1 MKKHYSGQLSDVRE
15 MVLRMGG
22 LAEQMTRRV
31 IHALVQ
37 RDAGILAEVRAMES
51 QVNLLHVE
59 IDEACLELIALR
71 QPAAADLRFITA
83 AMKIIVD
90 MERIGDQAI
99 NIVERAES
107 LLAVPPVKPLID
119 IPRMADIAQ
128 EMLKASLDA
137 YVNGDDELAY
147 QTILKD
153 DEVDQL
159 KDQVFR
165 EPLTFM
171 MSDPTTIPRAMD
183 LILVSRHIERI
194 ADHATN
200 ICEDVIFMVK
210 GEDVRRDDL
219 VDQLKDQVFR
229 ELLTFMM
236 GDPTTIPR
244 AMDLTILVS
253 RHIERIG
260 DHATNICE
268 DVIFMV
274 KGKDVRHQGPLA

>member
-1 MKKHYSGQLSDVRE
+1 MKKHYGEQLAGVRE

-31 IHALVQ
+31 IQALVQ
-37 RDAGILAEVRAMES
+37 RDAGLLAEVRAMEA
-51 QVNLLHVE
+51 QVNQLHVE

-71 QPAAADLRFITA
+71 QPAAADLRFIAA

-99 NIVERAES
+99 NITERADS
-107 LLAVPPVKPLID
+107 LLAVPPLKPLID

-165 EPLTFM
+165 ELLTFM

-210 GEDVRRDDL
+210 G
-219 VDQLKDQVFR
+219 KD
-229 ELLTFMM
+229 
-236 GDPTTIPR
+236 I
-244 AMDLTILVS
+244 
-253 RHIERIG
+253 
-260 DHATNICE
+260 
-268 DVIFMV
+268 
-274 KGKDVRHQGPLA
+274 RHQGPLA

>member
-1 MKKHYSGQLSDVRE
+1 

-31 IHALVQ
+31 IQALVQ
-37 RDAGILAEVRAMES
+37 RDPGLIAEVRAMEA
-51 QVNLLHVE
+51 QVNQLHVE

-71 QPAAADLRFITA
+71 QPAAADLRFIAA

-99 NIVERAES
+99 NITERAES
-107 LLAVPPVKPLID
+107 LLAVPPLKPLID
-119 IPRMADIAQ
+119 IPRMGDIAE
-128 EMLKASLDA
+128 EMLKAALDA
-137 YVNGDDELAY
+137 YVNGDDDLAY
-147 QTILKD
+147 ATIRKD

-165 EPLTFM
+165 ELLTFM

-210 GEDVRRDDL
+210 G
-219 VDQLKDQVFR
+219 
-229 ELLTFMM
+229 
-236 GDPTTIPR
+236 
-244 AMDLTILVS
+244 
-253 RHIERIG
+253 
-260 DHATNICE
+260 
-268 DVIFMV
+268 
-274 KGKDVRHQGPLA
+274 KDVRHQGPLA

>member
-1 MKKHYSGQLSDVRE
+1 MKKHYTGQLSDVRE

-22 LAEQMTRRV
+22 LAEQMTRQV

-37 RDAGILAEVRAMES
+37 RDAGILAEVRVMES
-51 QVNLLHVE
+51 QVNQLHVE

-99 NIVERAES
+99 NIVERAEQ
-107 LLAVPPVKPLID
+107 LLAVPPLKPLID

-137 YVNGDDELAY
+137 YVNGDDALAY
-147 QTILKD
+147 RTIVRD

-165 EPLTFM
+165 ELLTFM

-200 ICEDVIFMVK
+200 ICEDVIFM
-210 GEDVRRDDL
+210 
-219 VDQLKDQVFR
+219 
-229 ELLTFMM
+229 
-236 GDPTTIPR
+236 I
-244 AMDLTILVS
+244 
-253 RHIERIG
+253 
-260 DHATNICE
+260 
-268 DVIFMV
+268 
-274 KGKDVRHQGPLA
+274 KGKDVRHQEPPA

>member
-1 MKKHYSGQLSDVRE
+1 MKKHYSEQLAGIRE

-31 IHALVQ
+31 IQALVQ
-37 RDAGILAEVRAMES
+37 RDARLLAEVRAMES
-51 QVNLLHVE
+51 QVNQLHIE

-71 QPAAADLRFITA
+71 QPAAADLRFIAA

-99 NIVERAES
+99 NITERAES
-107 LLAVPPVKPLID
+107 LLAVPPLKPLID

-128 EMLKASLDA
+128 EMLKDSLDA
-137 YVNGDDELAY
+137 YVNGDEELAY
-147 QTILKD
+147 RTIRKD
-153 DEVDQL
+153 DEVDLL

-165 EPLTFM
+165 ELLTFM

-210 GEDVRRDDL
+210 G
-219 VDQLKDQVFR
+219 KD
-229 ELLTFMM
+229 
-236 GDPTTIPR
+236 I
-244 AMDLTILVS
+244 
-253 RHIERIG
+253 
-260 DHATNICE
+260 
-268 DVIFMV
+268 
-274 KGKDVRHQGPLA
+274 RHQGPLA

>member
-1 MKKHYSGQLSDVRE
+1 MKKHYPEQLAELRE
-15 MVLRMGG
+15 LVLRMGG
-22 LAEQMTRRV
+22 LVEQMTRRV
-31 IHALVQ
+31 VQSLVE
-37 RDAGILAEVRAMES
+37 RNLGILVEVREMES
-51 QVNLLHVE
+51 KVNHLHVE

-71 QPAAADLRFITA
+71 QPAAVDLRFITA

-107 LLAVPPVKPLID
+107 LLAVPPLKPLID

-147 QTILKD
+147 GTILKD

-165 EPLTFM
+165 ELLTFM

-183 LILVSRHIERI
+183 LILVSRHLERI
-194 ADHATN
+194 A
-200 ICEDVIFMVK
+200 
-210 GEDVRRDDL
+210 
-219 VDQLKDQVFR
+219 
-229 ELLTFMM
+229 
-236 GDPTTIPR
+236 
-244 AMDLTILVS
+244 
-253 RHIERIG
+253 

-274 KGKDVRHQGPLA
+274 KGKDVRHQEPHA

>member
-1 MKKHYSGQLSDVRE
+1 MKKHYGEQLAGLRE

-31 IHALVQ
+31 IQALVQ
-37 RDAGILAEVRAMES
+37 REAGLLAEVRAMEA
-51 QVNLLHVE
+51 QVNQLHVE

-71 QPAAADLRFITA
+71 QPAAADLRFIAA

-99 NIVERAES
+99 NIVERTES
-107 LLAVPPVKPLID
+107 LLAVPLLKPLID
-119 IPRMADIAQ
+119 IPRMADITQ

-137 YVNGDDELAY
+137 FVDGDDALAY
-147 QTILKD
+147 GTILKD

-165 EPLTFM
+165 ELLTFM
-171 MSDPTTIPRAMD
+171 MADPTTIPRAMD
-183 LILVSRHIERI
+183 LILVSRHLERI
-194 ADHATN
+194 A
-200 ICEDVIFMVK
+200 
-210 GEDVRRDDL
+210 
-219 VDQLKDQVFR
+219 
-229 ELLTFMM
+229 
-236 GDPTTIPR
+236 
-244 AMDLTILVS
+244 
-253 RHIERIG
+253 

>member
-1 MKKHYSGQLSDVRE
+1 MKKHYGEQLAGVRE

-31 IHALVQ
+31 IQALVQ
-37 RDAGILAEVRAMES
+37 RDGGLLAEVRAMEA
-51 QVNLLHVE
+51 QVNQLHVE

-71 QPAAADLRFITA
+71 QPAAADLRFIAA

-99 NIVERAES
+99 NITERAES
-107 LLAVPPVKPLID
+107 LLAVPPLKPLID
-119 IPRMADIAQ
+119 IPRMADISQ

-137 YVNGDDELAY
+137 YVNGDDALAY

-165 EPLTFM
+165 ELLTFM

-210 GEDVRRDDL
+210 G
-219 VDQLKDQVFR
+219 
-229 ELLTFMM
+229 
-236 GDPTTIPR
+236 
-244 AMDLTILVS
+244 
-253 RHIERIG
+253 
-260 DHATNICE
+260 
-268 DVIFMV
+268 
-274 KGKDVRHQGPLA
+274 KDVRHQGPLA

>member
-1 MKKHYSGQLSDVRE
+1 MTRHYSGQLANLRE
-15 MVLRMGG
+15 TVLRMGG

-31 IHALVQ
+31 IHALVK

-51 QVNLLHVE
+51 QVNQLHVE

-99 NIVERAES
+99 NIVERAEP
-107 LLAVPPVKPLID
+107 LLAVPPLKPLID

-147 QTILKD
+147 RTILKD

-165 EPLTFM
+165 ELLTFM

-210 GEDVRRDDL
+210 G
-219 VDQLKDQVFR
+219 
-229 ELLTFMM
+229 
-236 GDPTTIPR
+236 
-244 AMDLTILVS
+244 
-253 RHIERIG
+253 
-260 DHATNICE
+260 
-268 DVIFMV
+268 
-274 KGKDVRHQGPLA
+274 KDVRHQGPLA